1 LISIAALLLA
11 GACTQTPSEPASRVT
26 VVRFSTGAPGG
37 GFYPFGAA
45 LADAFAKT
53 LRDISIEVKPST
65 GAVANVQAIQR
76 GEADIGLAFADVAYL
91 AYVGQ
96 LDGERARFDQLR
108 AIAVL
113 QLTPVQLVARGG
125 SGIASVSD
133 LRGRRVSVGPPGSGT
148 ALTARL
154 IFEAFGIAAG
164 AVHTESLSFND
175 SSVRLTNGTLDAM
188 FDTAIYPAESAAR
201 ALRAG
206 ARLVPITG
214 PAVEQLR
221 REYPFLKPTLLP
233 RETYPGAAAITTVG
247 VDSLLVCHRALDETV
262 VHDLTAQLFQAL
274 PSMSSFRR
282 LRLTELDE
290 APAAPIPLH
299 DGAARYYREQEL
311 LR

>member
-1 LISIAALLLA
+1 MLSLVLLTLS
-11 GACTQTPSEPASRVT
+11 GACAPVPSELPSRAA

-53 LRDISIEVKPST
+53 LRDITIEVKPST
-65 GAVANVQAIQR
+65 GAVANVKAIQA
-76 GEADIGLAFADVAYL
+76 GEADVGFAFADVAYL
-91 AYVGQ
+91 AYVGE
-96 LDGERARFDQLR
+96 LDGEPSRFDQLR

-113 QLTPVQLVARGG
+113 QLTPVQLVARKA
-125 SGIASVSD
+125 SGIESVDD
-133 LRGRRVSVGPPGSGT
+133 LRRRRVSVGPPGSGT
-148 ALTARL
+148 ALTTRL
-154 IFEAFGIAAG
+154 IFEAFGITPAD
-164 AVHTESLSFND
+164 VYTESLSFNEA
-175 SSVRLTNGTLDAM
+175 SVRLTNGTLDAM
-188 FDTAIYPAESAAR
+188 FDTAIYPAESAER

-214 PAVEQLR
+214 PGVERLR
-221 REYPFLKPTLLP
+221 RAYPFLKPTLLP
-233 RETYPGAAAITTVG
+233 RDTYPGANAITTVG
-247 VDSLLVCHRALDETV
+247 VDSLLVCHRALDETI
-262 VHDLTAQLFQAL
+262 VHDLTAKLFQAL

-282 LRLTELDE
+282 LRLAELDE